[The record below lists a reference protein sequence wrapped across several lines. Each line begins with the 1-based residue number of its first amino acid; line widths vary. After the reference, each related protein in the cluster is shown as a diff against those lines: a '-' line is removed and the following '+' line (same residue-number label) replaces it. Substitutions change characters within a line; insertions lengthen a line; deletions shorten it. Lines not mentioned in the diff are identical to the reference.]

1 MSMSREQIVR
11 DTAYAIWEAEGRP
24 DGRDGE
30 HWRLAE
36 ERVAASLKEPAP
48 KGGIPKSKAPVK
60 GKVEA
65 GAAKTAP
72 KVAVPKAVAPLKAA
86 ATKAAPKKR

>member
-1 MSMSREQIVR
+1 MSREQIVR

-24 DGRDGE
+24 DGRDNE

-36 ERVAASLKEPAP
+36 ERVTASLKEPAP
-48 KGGIPKSKAPVK
+48 KGGVSKPKAPVK
-60 GKVEA
+60 GKAEA
-65 GAAKTAP
+65 SAAKVP
-72 KVAVPKAVAPLKAA
+72 PKAPAPLKVA

>member
-24 DGRDGE
+24 DGREGE

-48 KGGIPKSKAPVK
+48 KGGIAKPKAPVK

-65 GAAKTAP
+65 SAAKAVLKATAL
-72 KVAVPKAVAPLKAA
+72 LKAA
-86 ATKAAPKKR
+86 ATKAAPKKS